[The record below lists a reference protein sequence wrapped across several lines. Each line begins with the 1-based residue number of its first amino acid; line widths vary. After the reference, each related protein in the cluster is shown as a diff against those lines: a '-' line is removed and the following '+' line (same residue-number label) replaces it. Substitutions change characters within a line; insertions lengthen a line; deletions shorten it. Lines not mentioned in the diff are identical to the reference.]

1 MLLCSPFSEISVWLW
16 EKSLSVSFLPDSMG
30 YLPSYMD
37 LAGLL
42 VLQDCFSCFKWTVDQ
57 IDLGALMRGMSTV
70 FFCLTFGQGLRR
82 FPQSR
87 RVKVLRSEI
96 SRERGQRKV

>member
-42 VLQDCFSCFKWTVDQ
+42 VLQDCFSCFKWTADQ
-57 IDLGALMRGMSTV
+57 IDLGALMRGMSTG
-70 FFCLTFGQGLRR
+70 FCSIFGQGLQR
-82 FPQSR
+82 FSQSR
-87 RVKVLRSEI
+87 RVKILRSEV
-96 SRERGQRKV
+96 SQEKGQRKV